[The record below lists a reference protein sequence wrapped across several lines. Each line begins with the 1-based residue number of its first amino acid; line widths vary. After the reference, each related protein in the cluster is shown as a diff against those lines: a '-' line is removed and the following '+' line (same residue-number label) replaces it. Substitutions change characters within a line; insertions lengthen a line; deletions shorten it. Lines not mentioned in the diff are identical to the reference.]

1 MKKLFKNFF
10 KKRGPDGSR
19 IRRPLASKKI
29 FSSLGQRIPKKI
41 DINSVQEHSFF
52 FRLGLTVC
60 AILLASAISSRII
73 GTYFVRPTY
82 TPVPPKKPRLAKPVA
97 PPEDFSAIEN
107 RNIFNVENKIPE
119 PFDQGL
125 LDCFSQAK
133 LSSQRIKLLG
143 TIVMT
148 NDDLS
153 VALIEQEGSQNKLA
167 VKKDEFFGDG
177 QLQAMKVDRKRFCFQ
192 VKQTQ
197 ELEYIEIPDEQNGLT
212 PFREGRVT
220 QGVNKVGET
229 SYAVK
234 QNYLEQQ
241 LKDINNVLQTAK
253 AVPYTMDNKM
263 KGFLIQTIEP
273 DSPFASLGLLQG
285 DVLLSANDV
294 VFDNLGKGVEAFQVL
309 RNARKIDLKI
319 LRGGQEIPFSYEV
332 K

>member
-1 MKKLFKNFF
+1 MKKFFKNFF

-19 IRRPLASKKI
+19 LRRPTSAKKL
-29 FSSLGQRIPKKI
+29 LGSINQKIPKKI
-41 DINSVQEHSFF
+41 DLNSVQEHSLL
-52 FRLGLTVC
+52 FRMGLTVL
-60 AILLASAISSRII
+60 AICLASAIASRII
-73 GTYFVRPTY
+73 GTYVIRPTY
-82 TPVPPKKPRLAKPVA
+82 TPIPPKKPRIQRPTA
-97 PPEDFSAIEN
+97 PIEDFSAIEN

-125 LDCFSQAK
+125 MDCFSQAK

-153 VALIEQEGSQNKLA
+153 VALIEEEGKPSKVA
-167 VKKDEFFGDG
+167 VKKDEVFGDG
-177 QLQAMKVDRKRFCFQ
+177 RLQALKVDRKRFCFQ

-197 ELEYIEIPDEQNGLT
+197 ELEYIEIPDDQNGLM
-212 PFREGRVT
+212 PLREGRLAE
-220 QGVNKVGET
+220 GINRVGET

-263 KGFLIQTIEP
+263 KGFLIQSIEP
-273 DSPFASLGLLQG
+273 DSPFASLGLTQG

-309 RNARKIDLKI
+309 RNARRIDLKV